1 LDKLSHAAIILG
13 NKNARGQFVI
23 VKSKGVRSFD
33 LDVFLAGQNGGGG
46 NRKYKKDDIIFA
58 QGDPCD
64 GVFYVQEG
72 RCKITVVS
80 ERGKEAVVAL
90 HEKGDFFGEGCLT
103 GQPRRLATATA
114 MTDCE
119 LLRLDK
125 AAIERVIHEQTE
137 FSEFFIARILVRN
150 ARVEADLVDQ
160 LFNSSERR
168 LARHLLLLA
177 NFGKEG
183 KVEPIKAKIS
193 QATLAEMIGTT
204 RSRVSSFMNKFR
216 KLGFIEYNGDIQVHQ
231 SLLNVI
237 LYDDPVIR
245 RDADAD

>member
-1 LDKLSHAAIILG
+1 M
-13 NKNARGQFVI
+13 
-23 VKSKGVRSFD
+23 VKAKGVPPFD

-46 NRKYKKDDIIFA
+46 NRKYKKGEIIFT
-58 QGDPCD
+58 QGDACD

-103 GQPRRLATATA
+103 GQTRRLATAIA

-119 LLRLDK
+119 LLRLDS
-125 AAIERVIHEQTE
+125 ATIERVIHEETE
-137 FSEFFIARILVRN
+137 FSEFFIARLLARN

-168 LARHLLLLA
+168 LARQLLLLA
-177 NFGKEG
+177 NFGSEG
-183 KVEPIKAKIS
+183 KSERIIPDAFYYTPCPHCGFEHLWWSDEAWLTDDASPGASGKR
-193 QATLAEMIGTT
+193 TLA
-204 RSRVSSFMNKFR
+204 
-216 KLGFIEYNGDIQVHQ
+216 
-231 SLLNVI
+231 
-237 LYDDPVIR
+237 
-245 RDADAD
+245 A

>member
-1 LDKLSHAAIILG
+1 
-13 NKNARGQFVI
+13 
-23 VKSKGVRSFD
+23 VKSKGVLSFD
-33 LDVFLAGQNGGGG
+33 LDVFLAGQTGGGG
-46 NRKYKKDDIIFA
+46 NRKYKKDDVIFT

-72 RCKITVVS
+72 KCKIAVVS

-119 LLRLDK
+119 LLRLDS
-125 AAIERVIHEQTE
+125 ATIERVIHEQVE
-137 FSEFFIARILVRN
+137 FAEFFIARVLARN

-160 LFNSSERR
+160 LFNSSEKR
-168 LARHLLLLA
+168 LARQLLLLA
-177 NFGKEG
+177 HFGTEG
-183 KVEPIKAKIS
+183 KSEPIKLKIG

-204 RSRVSSFMNKFR
+204 RSRVSFFMNKFR
-216 KLGFIEYNGDIQVHQ
+216 KLGLIDYNGDIHVH
-231 SLLNVI
+231 SALLNVVLHDNPAI
-237 LYDDPVIR
+237 RENADDE
-245 RDADAD
+245 